1 MIKGTA
7 WTEIKVWHDEDEPT
21 IYRIKVYY
29 EHDYGHTDEGRYI
42 AGPKSIEVLEYPEGA
57 TDDIKKMIDY
67 QLPDVLDSLLS
78 DIDDDDYDMDFDDR
92 FDY

>member
-1 MIKGTA
+1 MIRGTQWA
-7 WTEIKVWHDEDEPT
+7 EVKIWHDEDEPT

-42 AGPKSIEVLEYPEGA
+42 AGDKTIEVLEYPEGA
-57 TDDIKKMIDY
+57 TDELKKMIDY
-67 QLPDVLDSLLS
+67 QLPDVLEEILS
-78 DIDDDDYDMDFDDR
+78 DTDDDNYDIDLDDR